1 MFERVQGAR
10 APAQP
15 IQWLKDD
22 ATALDLSGATLT
34 GFIWRAGVATPITG
48 ALTLLDPP
56 AGIFRWDYS
65 ADDVAVAGY
74 HAVEFVATW
83 SVGLSPAITKRME
96 WTVAPR
102 LAAG

>member
-22 ATALDLSGATLT
+22 TTALDLTGATLS
-34 GFIWRAGVATPITG
+34 GVIWRAGAVTPITG
-48 ALTLLDPP
+48 ALTLLEPET
-56 AGIFRWDYS
+56 GIFRWDFS
-65 ADDVAVAGY
+65 ADDVAVVGY

-83 SVGLSPAITKRME
+83 SVGPSPAITKWMQ
-96 WTVAPR
+96 WYVAPR
-102 LAAG
+102 LTAV